1 MAEMHIGEN
10 RLKESHIV
18 AVAALC
24 LAACGQSS
32 TPVDDSQAKSVVR
45 EDKPGLTQVYAE
57 FRAQQVENVRYRLT
71 VELDPTLDYFS
82 GENRINFDR
91 LELLSDLT
99 IDFSGGDVSSISVN
113 GTYVEIDYDQSFI
126 TLAASALL

>member
-1 MAEMHIGEN
+1 MAEKHIAEN

-45 EDKPGLTQVYAE
+45 EDKPGLTQAYAE

-71 VELDPTLDYFS
+71 S
-82 GENRINFDR
+82 NSIQR
-91 LELLSDLT
+91 LIISRVKT
-99 IDFSGGDVSSISVN
+99 GSISIGLN
-113 GTYVEIDYDQSFI
+113 CCPT
-126 TLAASALL
+126 